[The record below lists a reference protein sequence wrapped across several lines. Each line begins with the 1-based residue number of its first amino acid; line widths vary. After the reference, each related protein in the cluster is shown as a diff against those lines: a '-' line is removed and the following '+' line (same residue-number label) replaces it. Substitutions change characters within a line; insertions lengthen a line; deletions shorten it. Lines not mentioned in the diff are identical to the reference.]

1 MGDLNDPE
9 VSPDLMTPLAN
20 FIVSGLIPSDIAP
33 VLVFRVNSFS
43 VLHKDVRILAQ
54 QVPTGQAR
62 CQVREIARP

>member
-1 MGDLNDPE
+1 
-9 VSPDLMTPLAN
+9 MTDQAN
-20 FIVSGLIPSDIAP
+20 LIVSGSIPRDITQ